1 MTCINKWNSLL
12 AERFEWVDL
21 AAIHPFVGQTQ
32 NNADPSENSVSTTD
46 TLNSLIENLGHIV
59 VAEIH
64 KLQSENIH
72 YQTYV
77 TDTPIA
83 NVIREIIG
91 SVEEIIHDAKFT
103 KRLNAEIER
112 EFIVR
117 ALAGPQPQMMLD
129 TQAYMDFLR
138 NGVIPLHFSKKDNNE
153 LKELLSDDIDEVRES
168 HGDWQGVGTYDREK
182 RYTPDNN
189 PALHDLVNRIYRNT
203 GAFQIATAYMG
214 CELVLAGITLQVC
227 RSTDQHWKMTCN
239 DQPTKKLE
247 ILHFDPKQGMI
258 KSIHYLNDVTLSDGP
273 FKYIPTSH
281 RWQDDPLRRMAAK
294 TNGVTNYLNDET
306 ERARFL
312 RLPKALQHCA
322 IIGSVLPDGSP
333 LAERLLK
340 REYPYT
346 TEEADA
352 VLFDPGG
359 LHRGGIVDGDGE
371 RVNLQI
377 MFRAAING
385 QPF

>member
-12 AERFEWVDL
+12 AERFEWIDV
-21 AAIHPFVGQTQ
+21 AAVHPFAGQVQ
-32 NNADPSENSVSTTD
+32 SSANPPGYSDAEVEA
-46 TLNSLIENLGHIV
+46 LNSLTENLSHA
-59 VAEIH
+59 VATEIH
-64 KLQSENIH
+64 KLEFENVH
-72 YQTYV
+72 YETYV

-83 NVIREIIG
+83 NFIRELVGGIEKITG
-91 SVEEIIHDAKFT
+91 DAKFT

-117 ALAGPQPQMMLD
+117 ALAGPRAQMMLD
-129 TQAYMDFLR
+129 TEAYMDFLR
-138 NGVIPLHFSKKDNNE
+138 NGVIPLRFSRKDNKE
-153 LKELLSDDIDEVRES
+153 LKDLLSDDINEVRTS
-168 HGDWQGVGTYDREK
+168 NGDWQGVGTYDREK
-182 RYTPDNN
+182 RFTPDNN
-189 PALHDLVNRIYRNT
+189 AAVHTLINRIYRDA
-203 GAFQIATAYMG
+203 GAYEIATAYMG

-227 RSTDQHWKMTCN
+227 RSTDRHWKMTCN
-239 DQPTKKLE
+239 DQPTKQLE

-258 KSIHYLNDVTLSDGP
+258 KSIHYLNDVTLGDGP

-294 TNGVTNYLNDET
+294 TNGVTNYLNNEA

-312 RLPKALQHCA
+312 RLPKALQNCA
-322 IIGSVLPDGSP
+322 IIGSVLPDGSS
-333 LAERLLK
+333 LADRLLA
-340 REYPYT
+340 REHPYT